1 MARTKTD
8 AEIARSRLTCPECRK
23 RGRGGHASI
32 GGDRSRC
39 TTCNTFMANVLRI
52 TGKRLRERHEAE
64 YQRLK
69 LEVIVDLYPQIIER
83 YIAQEGLR

>member
-1 MARTKTD
+1 
-8 AEIARSRLTCPECRK
+8 
-23 RGRGGHASI
+23 
-32 GGDRSRC
+32 
-39 TTCNTFMANVLRI
+39 MANVLRI